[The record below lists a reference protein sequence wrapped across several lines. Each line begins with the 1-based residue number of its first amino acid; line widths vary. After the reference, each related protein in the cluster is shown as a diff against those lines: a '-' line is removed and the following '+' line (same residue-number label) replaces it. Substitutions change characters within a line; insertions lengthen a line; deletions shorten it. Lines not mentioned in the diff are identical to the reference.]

1 MHVITKRPFVEAA
14 RQFPHKKQAIMDT
27 YRVLEKGT
35 FNDPHAL
42 SALFPS
48 LDNFKYREKWWV
60 INIGGNE
67 LRLIACILF
76 KANLVY
82 VKHIVTHADYDKL
95 TERYRKGEL

>member
-14 RQFPHKKQAIMDT
+14 QQFPHKKQAIMDT
-27 YRVLEKGT
+27 YRVLEKGN

-42 SALFPS
+42 RALFPS
-48 LDNFKYREKWWV
+48 LDNFKYKEKWWV

-82 VKHIVTHADYDKL
+82 VKHIVSHTEYDKL